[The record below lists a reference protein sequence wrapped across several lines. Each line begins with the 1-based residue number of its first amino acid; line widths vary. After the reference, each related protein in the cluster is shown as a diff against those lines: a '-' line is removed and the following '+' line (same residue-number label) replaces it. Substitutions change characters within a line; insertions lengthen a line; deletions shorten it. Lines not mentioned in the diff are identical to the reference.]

1 MGICVDLDLKY
12 TQELT
17 NQQSYSQAIEA
28 AARYVF
34 AQQHLYSLPTHTH
47 TLVLICR
54 LVSRED
60 NGWRIQCNIL
70 RFARDIS
77 KWVQIT
83 VATSIAINNKFRQL
97 LTRESIVWIY
107 MCVNIFWFAHLTQ
120 RCFSQ
125 VPIMSHWLSIYAL
138 RLP

>member
-47 TLVLICR
+47 TCAYMSAGI
-54 LVSRED
+54 SR
-60 NGWRIQCNIL
+60 G
-70 RFARDIS
+70 
-77 KWVQIT
+77 
-83 VATSIAINNKFRQL
+83 
-97 LTRESIVWIY
+97 
-107 MCVNIFWFAHLTQ
+107 
-120 RCFSQ
+120 
-125 VPIMSHWLSIYAL
+125 
-138 RLP
+138 